1 MRAHANQWLP
11 TALAVIPYRLAQM
24 CESVARTYINHKV
37 GRLELLAEEH
47 AQLLHDKLLHPLV
60 EILKSTRRSNNLP
73 TSVLRHGTSSLVRA
87 HHPPRTHPQCLQT
100 LL

>member
-1 MRAHANQWLP
+1 MLVATHGAGCDS
-11 TALAVIPYRLAQM
+11 VLAQM
-24 CESVARTYINHKV
+24 CESVAGTYINHKV

-87 HHPPRTHPQCLQT
+87 HHPPRTHPRCLPT
-100 LL
+100 FL